1 MSPNRLIYLFDP
13 LCGWCYGASLGLE
26 RLNATGIA
34 IELLPTGLFSG
45 RGGREM
51 DADFASYAWSNDQRI
66 AQMTGVTFSDVYR
79 RLVLEAGGLF
89 DSSLATLAVTAA
101 GGPGAPERRHAL
113 RALQLGRYVE
123 GRSLTSVV
131 SVSDML
137 MDAGLHEA
145 AALLQDMPDALADR
159 VRAETERAQLLMQGL
174 GARGVPTL
182 ARLRNGK
189 VSSLPSALLLDPD
202 ADLASALGDRVPG

>member
-1 MSPNRLIYLFDP
+1 MSPDRLIYLFDP
-13 LCGWCYGASLGLE
+13 LCGWCYGASPGLE
-26 RLNATGIA
+26 RLSATGIA

-101 GGPGAPERRHAL
+101 GAPGAPERRQAL

-131 SVSDML
+131 SVSGIL
-137 MDAGLHEA
+137 ADAGLSA
-145 AALLQDMPDALADR
+145 VADLLQDMPDTLPDR
-159 VRAETERAQLLMQGL
+159 ARAETARGQSLMRQL

-182 ARLRNGK
+182 AIERGGK
-189 VSSLPSALLLDPD
+189 VSPLASALLFDRD
-202 ADLASALGDRVPG
+202 ADLAAVLGVVSAG